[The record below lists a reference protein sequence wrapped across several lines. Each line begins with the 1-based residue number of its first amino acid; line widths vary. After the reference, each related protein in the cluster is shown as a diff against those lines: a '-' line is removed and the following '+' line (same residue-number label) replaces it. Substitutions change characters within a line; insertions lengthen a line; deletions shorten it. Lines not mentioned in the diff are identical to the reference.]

1 MPNMGGTGNVRLNGG
16 PMGGKRPAKRVYP
29 LTAKNSGRGGSGAT
43 PSSHVGGFAG
53 GGQGC
58 RPSPGALL
66 CFFVGF
72 IAIIVSVVITAYA
85 ILSNEKNSFG
95 MAIAINNTVFYRHI
109 SQTQPSSSAPAQQAR
124 VGIHNA
130 DPQATLEITTHGGRE
145 DVGTTLR
152 LSRLLTADQ
161 ADDDTARQMKS
172 SLEFGY
178 YAVDPA
184 APASQKGTWVQGAR
198 VSSDMHTGSLYM
210 TSGFG
215 SPQSLAESNRSRRA
229 LSGEGEYERFEGDA
243 EAGVQEHDDEY
254 DDEAVEDVLRD
265 KDVWDKVD
273 AGLVSDAAATL
284 QQVSKMRGRGASA
297 SANTRGRTNTQ
308 RTPTRRR
315 RRQPRRQLAAANKC
329 TEGSL
334 FLNAQKG
341 ACGDVSIAAGGG
353 NVGIGVEA
361 PGYPLDIAGNVYSSG
376 TIKMGGSIQ
385 LGKMTITN
393 GTTAAG
399 LQACKVPGEVR
410 YTTDEFYGC
419 TKDRGW
425 VPLTATFHSQYNGTL
440 GQMAYFVG
448 PTGQTGSTGIHW
460 KDKHQEF
467 RLQSQHESEPTTK
480 VSHCGRAPP
489 PFPFFFFL

>member
-1 MPNMGGTGNVRLNGG
+1 MAVAGS
-16 PMGGKRPAKRVYP
+16 P
-29 LTAKNSGRGGSGAT
+29 LPPTWA
-43 PSSHVGGFAG
+43 GFAG
-53 GGQGC
+53 GGQAC
-58 RPSPGALL
+58 RPSAGALL
-66 CFFVGF
+66 CFLVGF
-72 IAIIVSVVITAYA
+72 VIIIVSVVITAYA

-95 MAIAINNTVFYRHI
+95 MAIASNQTVFYRHI
-109 SQTQPSSSAPAQQAR
+109 SQTQPAASATVPQAR

-130 DPQATLEITTHGGRE
+130 DPQATLEVTTHGGAE
-145 DVGTTLR
+145 DASTTLR

-161 ADDDTARQMKS
+161 AAADVERAMKS
-172 SLEFGY
+172 SLEFGF
-178 YAVDPA
+178 YAVDPTESA
-184 APASQKGTWVQGAR
+184 GSKKGTWVQGAQ

-210 TSGFG
+210 TSGVG
-215 SPQSLAESNRSRRA
+215 SLQAAAASNRSRRA
-229 LSGEGEYERFEGDA
+229 LGGEEGEGDEGEFEELEYE
-243 EAGVQEHDDEY
+243 DEE
-254 DDEAVEDVLRD
+254 DEAEERSETNDI
-265 KDVWDKVD
+265 WDKVD
-273 AGLVSDAAATL
+273 AGHVHDAAAAL
-284 QQVSKMRGRGASA
+284 RRAIKMRGSAASGPS
-297 SANTRGRTNTQ
+297 SAIPGHHAHKKR
-308 RTPTRRR
+308 RTPKRRR
-315 RRQPRRQLAAANKC
+315 RRHLAALKQC
-329 TEGSL
+329 SEGSL
-334 FLNAQKG
+334 FLNAEAG

-353 NVGIGVEA
+353 NVGIGVTA

-385 LGKMTITN
+385 LGKMTIAN
-393 GTTAAG
+393 STTAAG

-480 VSHCGRAPP
+480 VRSCSPALSSFSFFSIVSSKTFLTVCVNHPP
-489 PFPFFFFL
+489 PTHTHTTHTQHTHPTKP